1 MIEFLNYSQGRDKM
15 VKNFK
20 FFHGLIVDEFT
31 LYANGNNRMTVAW
44 NGETTIGTTIDAE
57 AELTRMMSEE
67 ITRGIDEEIINRL
80 TRRINSG
87 DNLDYFDRW
96 MNMGGN
102 TA

>member
-20 FFHGLIVDEFT
+20 FFHGVIRST
-31 LYANGNNRMTVAW
+31 LTATWSVQEHEHYG
-44 NGETTIGTTIDAE
+44 IDAE

-67 ITRGIDEEIINRL
+67 IARGIDEEIINRL
-80 TRRINSG
+80 TRRINGG

-96 MNMGGN
+96 MNIGGN
-102 TA
+102 RA

>member
-20 FFHGLIVDEFT
+20 FFHGVIRST
-31 LYANGNNRMTVAW
+31 LTATWSAQEHEHYG
-44 NGETTIGTTIDAE
+44 IDAE